1 MFPLATYQKRI
12 NLALYDYRR
21 ALVIYS
27 CGLQQ
32 NLQVYENHI
41 NRRQCLTEEIL
52 DVLSWECKEQFETQ
66 TPAK

>member
-1 MFPLATYQKRI
+1 MFPLATYHKRI

-21 ALVIYS
+21 ALVVYS

-41 NRRQCLTEEIL
+41 YI
-52 DVLSWECKEQFETQ
+52 KY
-66 TPAK
+66 